1 MAKKRITSI
10 NARRDARAG
19 FLFVLPWIIGTIFF
33 FVKPLTQV
41 FYYSFHEVTFPDGL
55 MEYGPFGLGTY
66 VKVFTEDTTF
76 VRSFFE
82 SIAGIF
88 TQAIYVIFF
97 SLFVALILKSKFHGR
112 AFVRAVFFL
121 PVIVATGPVLAI
133 INGESLAQNMMS
145 GDRTAALFAT
155 GSIGDVLLQMGLSA
169 EIISTFNSI
178 INGIFDLSWQSGI
191 QILLFLAALQSVPG
205 HLYEAAQV
213 EGASGWESFWRI
225 TFPMITPVLL
235 LNVVYTVIDGFTSFS
250 NTIIKLIVSQTQ
262 KLSLSYAAA
271 LGVSYFL
278 VVFVIILIV
287 YAIMSRFTFYQEK

>member
-1 MAKKRITSI
+1 MAKKRVTSI

-19 FLFVLPWIIGTIFF
+19 LLFVLPWIIGTIFF
-33 FVKPLTQV
+33 FVKPLAQV

-55 MEYGPFGLGTY
+55 MEYGAFGLDTY
-66 VKVFTEDTTF
+66 IKVFTEDTTF

-112 AFVRAVFFL
+112 ALVRAVFFL

-133 INGESLAQNMMS
+133 INGETLAQNMMS
-145 GDRTAALFAT
+145 GDRTAELFAT

-169 EIISTFNSI
+169 EIISTFNGI

-278 VVFVIILIV
+278 VVFIIILIV